1 MAFGQL
7 FDESSTLLKMSSKYS
22 MDMVSLIFNFLLTY
36 KMDHPAEL
44 KQQKP
49 DFPLSSL
56 PKQLLYIIQVDKEL
70 FW

>member
-1 MAFGQL
+1 
-7 FDESSTLLKMSSKYS
+7 

-49 DFPLSSL
+49 DFPLASL

-70 FW
+70 FR